1 MVHVFAVDEF
11 LASEI
16 EGLLCNPFKF
26 GIALDDV
33 SEAGLEALAD
43 LDGVFALALA
53 EVLDE
58 ADDFVKN
65 LGPVLLD
72 VAHELLDLLVV
83 GAVDNELVAF
93 LHVGV
98 EFLGEFGMREEG
110 VADLDVAVVLVL
122 GLLVLAQK
130 LGDVL
135 VGLQVLAFQL
145 LQPPLRL
152 LHVQLFKGHK

>member
-1 MVHVFAVDEF
+1 MVHVFAVNEF

-16 EGLLCNPFKF
+16 ERLLCDSLKF
-26 GIALDDV
+26 GVALDDV
-33 SEAGLEALAD
+33 SEAGLQALAD
-43 LDGVFALALA
+43 LYGVFALALA
-53 EVLDE
+53 EILDE
-58 ADDFVKN
+58 ADDLVKN

-72 VAHELLDLLVV
+72 VAHELLDFFVV
-83 GAVDNELVAF
+83 GAVDDELVAV

-122 GLLVLAQK
+122 GLLVLAQE

-135 VGLQVLAFQL
+135 VGLQVLALQL

-152 LHVQLFKGHK
+152 LHIQLFKAHK

>member
-1 MVHVFAVDEF
+1 MVHVFAVYEF

-16 EGLLCNPFKF
+16 ERLLCDSLKF

-33 SEAGLEALAD
+33 SEAGLQALAD
-43 LDGVFALALA
+43 LYGVFALALA
-53 EVLDE
+53 EILDE
-58 ADDFVKN
+58 ADDLVKN
-65 LGPVLLD
+65 LRPVLLD
-72 VAHELLDLLVV
+72 VAHKLLDFFV
-83 GAVDNELVAF
+83 
-93 LHVGV
+93 VGV

-122 GLLVLAQK
+122 GLLVLAQE

-135 VGLQVLAFQL
+135 VGLQVLALQL

-152 LHVQLFKGHK
+152 LHIQLFKAHK